1 MSKFG
6 VKILLIELEILVIIA
21 IAFLSVNYFIF
32 NNVEKGLKVSAEE
45 CIEELNQSIDGDKLE
60 AIILSNSS
68 ECAEYTE
75 VLDSMS
81 TAKSKSIAKNFYTLA
96 KTDDKNA
103 KILVDVSVNPS
114 EFLENYEMKDFMK
127 EAFDG
132 KVSISDTYTDEYGT
146 FISVCMPIKDST
158 GKVVAISGVDIDSAV
173 FVSIKHTM
181 LQAILITIAL
191 LSVAILIYVYLFSI
205 KFGKNIL
212 KIQNALGKM
221 SKGDFT
227 ESITVHSKDE
237 IEDIAKSVNSVQDA
251 LKVLISKIYD
261 NSGNIETVVAAVQGN
276 LKQLDSNVEEVSA
289 TTEEL
294 SASMEETA
302 VASEELLATSHEI
315 ESVVHSI
322 ADKSQESVLKAEEI
336 SERAANIM
344 LASENNKKET
354 ETMFKD
360 TEKVLMESIEKS
372 KAVEQINV
380 LADSIQEITVQT
392 NLLALNAA
400 IESARAGEAG
410 KGFSV
415 VADEIRN
422 LAEQSSEN
430 INKIQSTTG
439 IILSS
444 VEELTTNSNKMLD
457 FIKNK
462 ILKDYESL
470 AGTSREFNDDA
481 LYYKDF
487 STELSATSEELFA
500 SVQDIL
506 KTIDGVADAASEGA
520 SGTADIASRMQGVNN
535 KSNEVLKDALKAKE
549 NVDLLKEEVSKFK
562 V

>member
-6 VKILLIELEILVIIA
+6 LKILIIEVGILIAIA

-32 NNVEKGLKVSAEE
+32 NNAEKSLKVSAKE

-60 AIILSNSS
+60 KIISASS
-68 ECAEYTE
+68 KDCTEYSE
-75 VLDSMS
+75 ILDSMS

-96 KTDDKNA
+96 KADDENG

-114 EFLENYEMKDFMK
+114 EFLDNYEMKDFMK
-127 EAFDG
+127 DAFDG
-132 KVSISDTYTDEYGT
+132 KTSISDTYTDEYGT

-158 GKVVAISGVDIDSAV
+158 GKIIAISGVDIDSAV

-181 LQAILITIAL
+181 LQAIIITISL
-191 LSVAILIYVYLFSI
+191 LSVSILIFVYLFSI
-205 KFGKNIL
+205 RFGKNIL

-221 SKGDFT
+221 SSGDFT
-227 ESITVHSKDE
+227 ENITVHSKDE
-237 IEDIAKSVNSVQDA
+237 IEDIAKSVNNVQDA
-251 LKVLISKIYD
+251 LKILISKIYT
-261 NSGNIETVVAAVQGN
+261 NSDNIETVVAAVQGN
-276 LKQLDSNVEEVSA
+276 LNQLDSNVEEVSA

-302 VASEELLATSHEI
+302 VAAEELLATSREI
-315 ESVVHSI
+315 ESVVHSV
-322 ADKSQESVLKAEEI
+322 ADKSQEGVLKAEEI

-354 ETMFKD
+354 QKMFQE
-360 TEKVLMESIEKS
+360 TEKVLLESIEKS

-444 VEELTTNSNKMLD
+444 VVELTTNSNKMLD

-462 ILKDYESL
+462 ILKDYEDL

-481 LYYKDF
+481 LYYRDF
-487 STELSATSEELFA
+487 LQS
-500 SVQDIL
+500 
-506 KTIDGVADAASEGA
+506 
-520 SGTADIASRMQGVNN
+520 
-535 KSNEVLKDALKAKE
+535 
-549 NVDLLKEEVSKFK
+549 
-562 V
+562 